1 MVTVTTNVATSQHDE
16 VVNKIQGVFASTP
29 SITPRTSWRLRKS
42 LQSSNLAVAFEYGEL
57 VGWLLATPYR
67 KTVQE
72 LGMAYTQPSHRKSG
86 VLNLL
91 TAELIDRSSVAL
103 VVTYDNSFAESL
115 MRRWGFVDSSLLEF
129 ALLSR
134 GAFIGSRLRSL
145 SSIKSVLT
153 HVSGSKPIYLIKKAE
168 A

>member
-1 MVTVTTNVATSQHDE
+1 
-16 VVNKIQGVFASTP
+16 
-29 SITPRTSWRLRKS
+29 
-42 LQSSNLAVAFEYGEL
+42 
-57 VGWLLATPYR
+57 
-67 KTVQE
+67 
-72 LGMAYTQPSHRKSG
+72 MAYTQPSHRKSG